1 MPVAGRSAKKSYP
14 PRVWMDAKHLPPRPK
29 NPAPG
34 FPELLWVDRLDQ
46 QGSTFTLSGR
56 AFNDQAVS
64 NFLANLDAVPEF
76 EEPFLRDMQ
85 RPSGSDVFNYTIN
98 FTKITTSTE
107 DEDEL

>member
-1 MPVAGRSAKKSYP
+1 MVSKA
-14 PRVWMDAKHLPPRPK
+14 L
-29 NPAPG
+29 
-34 FPELLWVDRLDQ
+34 PELLWVDRLDQ